1 MAGVLSGFSF
11 VIATTIQQLK
21 NCCNN
26 ESTVK
31 STDFWLL
38 VWKKWCFEKG
48 IAKEIKITS
57 RSSLTKIASLFN
69 GRLHKILTIVFK
81 SLFVSTYPGYLKEL
95 FVLRHSSYALR
106 GKNVLTLPTENNK
119 LRTWGHPRYQAAK
132 MWNSL
137 PDSMRT
143 MTSFKDCKTAIKKK
157 KMDFW
162 W

>member
-69 GRLHKILTIVFK
+69 GRLHKILTIVLK

-106 GKNVLTLPTENNK
+106 GKNVLTLPIP
-119 LRTWGHPRYQAAK
+119 RTTNYG
-132 MWNSL
+132 L
-137 PDSMRT
+137 EGIPD
-143 MTSFKDCKTAIKKK
+143 IKQQKCGIRSQTVWERWHHLK
-157 KMDFW
+157 IVRQP
-162 W
+162 